1 MKSFTRVKK
10 IHGQDYLYE
19 ITPSYDPTTKK
30 IKQKS
35 RYLGKN
41 VNGIAVKVLSQGAPP
56 KKILSY
62 GEFLPLNKILI
73 DLNLEH
79 TLRELFSEK
88 ETWSILAIAFN
99 HLVHPRAI
107 VHIQSWYDGTVLSDQ
122 HPDLPLSSQSL
133 SNLLDSIGNRGM
145 HLEFSR
151 KMIENHST
159 SSMLIYDITSLSSHS
174 EKIPLL
180 EFGYNRD
187 DPDLPQI
194 NLSIIID
201 QERGIPVMYDVY
213 PGSIVDVSTLKNT
226 IQKLHAV
233 GVTNH
238 TLILDRGFFSTSNIE
253 ELTSNKL
260 SFIISASNSLKSVK
274 QAISTIHDTIDDP
287 NHLQIYE
294 KEPLFVMP
302 VRIEIGDRS
311 VDGYA
316 YYDQRREQ
324 RERNSFYKRL
334 NEVIEKLRTIELKAW
349 MNPYDIFK
357 ECAGRYQKY
366 ISWSVVDRK
375 FEVSIRKNAVSQHVN
390 KMGKMVLLYDG
401 NFSWN
406 RCLSLYKSR
415 DVVEKGFSQLKN
427 DLEILPLNV
436 KKESTLK
443 GYLFVCFIAL
453 LINMRLSKIMV
464 DTNLVRKYSIE
475 GLFTELEKLK
485 LVILPDGRKIV
496 AESTKRQNDILKTLG
511 LCA

>member
-1 MKSFTRVKK
+1 
-10 IHGQDYLYE
+10 
-19 ITPSYDPTTKK
+19 
-30 IKQKS
+30 
-35 RYLGKN
+35 
-41 VNGIAVKVLSQGAPP
+41 
-56 KKILSY
+56 
-62 GEFLPLNKILI
+62 
-73 DLNLEH
+73 
-79 TLRELFSEK
+79 
-88 ETWSILAIAFN
+88 
-99 HLVHPRAI
+99 
-107 VHIQSWYDGTVLSDQ
+107 
-122 HPDLPLSSQSL
+122 
-133 SNLLDSIGNRGM
+133 
-145 HLEFSR
+145 
-151 KMIENHST
+151 MIENHST

-334 NEVIEKLRTIELKAW
+334 NEVIEKLRTIDLKAW